1 MKIGFI
7 GLGNM
12 GSAIAR
18 NLIRAG
24 HDVTVWNR
32 SPAKADALV
41 AEGATRAATPAEA
54 AAGEVVHTMLA
65 DDKAVEAVTFGDDG
79 ILSASA
85 TAIHVSH
92 STIGLPLAERLA
104 QAHADHGS
112 ALVSAPVFGRP
123 AAAEAAKLFVAA
135 AGPSDARAV
144 CQPLFDAIGQKTF
157 AIGDHAPAA
166 NLVKLCGNFLIL
178 ATIESLA
185 EAMTLGEKGGLPKAK
200 LLEVLTGS
208 LFGAPIYQTYGD
220 ILVAQAFHPAGFAA
234 PLGLKDM
241 NLVSQAATD
250 ARVPMPVLA
259 VLRDHLLSTI
269 AREGEDIDWSGIGR
283 IVAADAGL

>member
-18 NLIRAG
+18 NLIKAG

-54 AAGEVVHTMLA
+54 ATGEVVHTMLA

-104 QAHADHGS
+104 KAHADHGS
-112 ALVSAPVFGRP
+112 QLVSAPVFGRP
-123 AAAEAAKLFVAA
+123 AAAEAAKLFVTPP
-135 AGPSDARAV
+135 GRAV
-144 CQPLFDAIGQKTF
+144 RARSASPCSTRLARKPSRSAITRR
-157 AIGDHAPAA
+157 PR
-166 NLVKLCGNFLIL
+166 
-178 ATIESLA
+178 TS
-185 EAMTLGEKGGLPKAK
+185 
-200 LLEVLTGS
+200 
-208 LFGAPIYQTYGD
+208 
-220 ILVAQAFHPAGFAA
+220 
-234 PLGLKDM
+234 
-241 NLVSQAATD
+241 
-250 ARVPMPVLA
+250 
-259 VLRDHLLSTI
+259 
-269 AREGEDIDWSGIGR
+269 
-283 IVAADAGL
+283 